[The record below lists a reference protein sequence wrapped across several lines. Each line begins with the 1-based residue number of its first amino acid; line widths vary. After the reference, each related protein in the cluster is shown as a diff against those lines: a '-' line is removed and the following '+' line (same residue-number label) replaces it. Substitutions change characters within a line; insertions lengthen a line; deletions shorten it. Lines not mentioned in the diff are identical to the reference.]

1 MTALRN
7 LSPRPTFLRDQD
19 THQVVDPVPNFIGV
33 PGPLGRHRIVST
45 LPMAPTLLKP
55 PAVVKDQNGS
65 YLADPSGALIG
76 FPKVIVHRMLSARW
90 TEDTRR
96 LAG

>member
-1 MTALRN
+1 MTALRQ
-7 LSPRPTFLRDQD
+7 LSARPTLLPDQD
-19 THQVVDPVPNFIGV
+19 SHAVADAVPNFIGT
-33 PGPLGRHRIVST
+33 PGPLGRNRIVST
-45 LPMAPTLLKP
+45 LPMAPTLLVP
-55 PAVVKDQNGS
+55 PSVVKDQNGS

-76 FPKVIVHRMLSARW
+76 FPKVIVHRMLQARW

>member
-1 MTALRN
+1 MSVLRN
-7 LSPRPTFLRDQD
+7 LSPRPTVVRDQD
-19 THQVVDPVPNFIGV
+19 SHQLVDPVPNFVGK
-33 PGPLGRHRIVST
+33 PGPFGRNRIVSA
-45 LPMAPTLLKP
+45 LPMAPALLKP

-76 FPKVIVHRMLSARW
+76 FPKIVVHRMLSAGI

-96 LAG
+96 L

>member
-1 MTALRN
+1 MTALRQ
-7 LSPRPTFLRDQD
+7 LSARPTALRDDRSRQI
-19 THQVVDPVPNFIGV
+19 VDPVPQFVGT
-33 PGPLGRHRIVST
+33 PGPFGRNRIVSA
-45 LPMAPTLLKP
+45 LPMEPTLLAA
-55 PAVVKDQNGS
+55 PAVVKDDDGF

-76 FPKVIVHRMLSARW
+76 FPKVIVHRMLQARW

>member
-7 LSPRPTFLRDQD
+7 LSPRPTVVRDQD
-19 THQVVDPVPNFIGV
+19 SHQLVDAVPNFVGS
-33 PGPLGRHRIVST
+33 PGPFGRNRIIST

-55 PAVVKDQNGS
+55 PAVVHDQNGG

-76 FPKVIVHRMLSARW
+76 FPKIIVHRMLSARW